1 MKYLRLYA
9 DKEGESHFEDVSVD
23 MSSVELAP
31 PAPPMNVA
39 EFLPSNRYTYI
50 EVPADWDGGRH
61 CTPTH
66 QVVVVL
72 SGGMEF
78 TASNGEVRQVLAGS
92 VISIED
98 TTV

>member
-39 EFLPSNRYTYI
+39 EF
-50 EVPADWDGGRH
+50 
-61 CTPTH
+61 
-66 QVVVVL
+66 
-72 SGGMEF
+72 
-78 TASNGEVRQVLAGS
+78 
-92 VISIED
+92 
-98 TTV
+98 